1 MCRCELCP
9 SVGKEFSVLFP
20 KRYGNGSG
28 VGGGGLRAPVPVSR
42 VACVSVTH
50 NTVAV
55 VGDPRINHSVDCVV
69 APAMREA
76 CLSTAAVPCG

>member
-28 VGGGGLRAPVPVSR
+28 VGGEGRAACACACFACHMCLRDTQHR
-42 VACVSVTH
+42 
-50 NTVAV
+50 
-55 VGDPRINHSVDCVV
+55 R
-69 APAMREA
+69 
-76 CLSTAAVPCG
+76 CGR

>member
-28 VGGGGLRAPVPVSR
+28 VGGEGRAACACACFACHMCLRDTQHR
-42 VACVSVTH
+42 C
-50 NTVAV
+50 
-55 VGDPRINHSVDCVV
+55 
-69 APAMREA
+69 
-76 CLSTAAVPCG
+76 